1 MSTPDAILLESDAS
15 TADANVGRAQTIL
28 GLIASI
34 RTLAAF
40 VAGSAETTAIRDH
53 ANDLASELASIEHD
67 LVQPLLHLAEEAA
80 SSAHGRVE
88 AAHHNPELGG
98 RHALRH

>member
-40 VAGSAETTAIRDH
+40 VSGSAETFEIQRH
-53 ANDLASELASIEHD
+53 ANELAAELAVIEHD
-67 LVQPLLHLAEEAA
+67 LVQPLLHLTEEAA

-88 AAHHNPELGG
+88 AAYPNPAA
-98 RHALRH
+98 R